1 MTLLFIKSERNRR
14 MDINMIIAN
23 NILDLLKKQDK
34 KQMDLA
40 RGIGVSKQT
49 MSKML
54 NGGRSI
60 NAIELKRIAD
70 FLETSMD
77 SIMTIPEKAEKMDVI
92 HTFMGKVETAE
103 AIEALKVADKVSD
116 MIVFHRRVRNN
127 GIKMSQ
133 SVEN

>member
-1 MTLLFIKSERNRR
+1 MV
-14 MDINMIIAN
+14 DINMIIAN

-133 SVEN
+133 PVEG